1 MKKMSQQLTPIFISL
16 IVLIF
21 LSVNYSPA
29 AFAGIE
35 WDIQKTLTLDDT
47 PLDVAYSLYGAKA
60 YVLCKKNLLI
70 YDLES
75 GKVTDKIPLETE
87 FSKIAVTPNQ
97 DLVYL
102 TDVQGKKISVL
113 SISNVYTIDIGQS
126 PIIGPKDAKVN
137 IVAFLDFQCPYCGQI
152 YPTLQEVLKK
162 YPKEV
167 NLIIKHYPLTS
178 IHKAAENA
186 AVASLAAARQ
196 KKYKELN
203 DILFKNYRNIN
214 DDSIKTYAKEAGL
227 DMTAFDKDVK
237 DPELKKI
244 IADDMKQ
251 GQKLGVRGVPS
262 IYING
267 KPLKG
272 RSIDVFTKTIDKEL
286 KK

>member
-1 MKKMSQQLTPIFISL
+1 MKKLSQQLTTLFISL

-21 LSVNYSPA
+21 LSANYAPG

-47 PLDVAYSLYGAKA
+47 PLDVAYSIYGAKA
-60 YVLCKKNLLI
+60 YVLCKKSLLI

-75 GKVTDKIPLETE
+75 GKLSDKIPLEAE

-102 TDVQGKKISVL
+102 TDVAGKKISVL

-126 PIIGPKDAKVN
+126 PIIGDKDAKVH
-137 IVAFLDFQCPYCGQI
+137 IVAFLDYQCPYCAQI
-152 YPTLQEVLKK
+152 YPTLKEVLTK
-162 YPKEV
+162 YPKEA

-186 AVASLAAARQ
+186 ALASLAAAKQ
-196 KKYKELN
+196 NKYKELN
-203 DILFKNYRNIN
+203 DILFKNFRNIN
-214 DDSIKTYAKEAGL
+214 DETIQNYAKEAGL
-227 DMTAFDKDVK
+227 DMTTFNKDIK

-244 IADDMKQ
+244 ITEDMKQ
-251 GQKLGVRGVPS
+251 GQKVGVRGVPA

-267 KPLKG
+267 KPVKG
-272 RSIDVFTKTIDKEL
+272 RAIDYFTKTIDKEL

>member
-16 IVLIF
+16 IVLVF
-21 LSVNYSPA
+21 LSVNYSPT

>member
-1 MKKMSQQLTPIFISL
+1 MKKLSQQLTTLFISL
-16 IVLIF
+16 IVLVF
-21 LSVNYSPA
+21 LSANYAPG

-47 PLDVAYSLYGAKA
+47 PLDVAYSIYGAKA
-60 YVLCKKNLLI
+60 YVLCKKSLLI

-75 GKVTDKIPLETE
+75 GKLSDKIPLEAE

-102 TDVQGKKISVL
+102 TDVAGKKISVL

-126 PIIGPKDAKVN
+126 PIIGDKDAKVH
-137 IVAFLDFQCPYCGQI
+137 IVAFLDYQCPYCSQI
-152 YPTLQEVLKK
+152 YPTLKEVLTK
-162 YPKEV
+162 YPKEA

-186 AVASLAAARQ
+186 ALASLAAAKQ
-196 KKYKELN
+196 NKYKELN
-203 DILFKNYRNIN
+203 DILFKNFRNIN
-214 DDSIKTYAKEAGL
+214 DETIQNYAKEAGL
-227 DMTAFDKDVK
+227 DMTTFNKDIK

-244 IADDMKQ
+244 ITEDMKQ
-251 GQKLGVRGVPS
+251 GQKVGVRGVPA

-267 KPLKG
+267 KPVKG
-272 RSIDVFTKTIDKEL
+272 RSIDYFTNTIDKEL

>member
-1 MKKMSQQLTPIFISL
+1 MKKLSQQLTTLFISL

-21 LSVNYSPA
+21 LSVNYAPG

-47 PLDVAYSLYGAKA
+47 PLDVAYSIYGAKA
-60 YVLCKKNLLI
+60 YVLCKKSLLI

-75 GKVTDKIPLETE
+75 GKLSDKIPLEAE

-102 TDVQGKKISVL
+102 TDVAGKKISVL

-126 PIIGPKDAKVN
+126 PIIGDKDAKVH
-137 IVAFLDFQCPYCGQI
+137 IVAFLDYQCPYCAQI
-152 YPTLQEVLKK
+152 YPTLKEVLAK
-162 YPKEV
+162 YPKEA

-186 AVASLAAARQ
+186 ALASLAAAKQ
-196 KKYKELN
+196 NKYKELN
-203 DILFKNYRNIN
+203 DILFKNFRNIN
-214 DDSIKTYAKEAGL
+214 DEAIQNYAKEAGL
-227 DMTAFDKDVK
+227 DMTTFNKDIK

-244 IADDMKQ
+244 ITEDMKQ
-251 GQKLGVRGVPS
+251 GQKVGVRGVPA

-267 KPLKG
+267 KPVKG
-272 RSIDVFTKTIDKEL
+272 RAIDYFTKTIDKEL

>member
-1 MKKMSQQLTPIFISL
+1 MKKLSQQLTPLFISL

-21 LSVNYSPA
+21 LSVNYSPG

-75 GKVTDKIPLETE
+75 GKLTDKIPLETE

-102 TDVQGKKISVL
+102 TDVEGKKISVL
-113 SISNVYTIDIGQS
+113 SISNVYTIEIGQS
-126 PIIGPKDAKVN
+126 PIIGAKDAKVH
-137 IVAFLDFQCPYCGQI
+137 IVAFLDYQCPYCAQI
-152 YPTLQEVLKK
+152 YPTLQEALTK
-162 YPKEV
+162 YPKEA

-178 IHKAAENA
+178 IHKVAENA
-186 AVASLAAARQ
+186 ALASLAAARQ
-196 KKYKELN
+196 KKYKEFN
-203 DILFKNYRNIN
+203 DILFKNYRAIT
-214 DDSIKTYAKEAGL
+214 DDSIQTYAKEAGL
-227 DMTAFDKDVK
+227 DMTAFNKDIK

-244 IADDMKQ
+244 ITEDMNQ
-251 GQKLGVRGVPS
+251 GQKLGVRGVPA

-267 KPLKG
+267 KPVKG
-272 RSIDVFTKTIDKEL
+272 RSIDYFTKTIDKEL

>member
-1 MKKMSQQLTPIFISL
+1 MKKLSQQLTTLFISL

-21 LSVNYSPA
+21 LSANYAPG

-47 PLDVAYSLYGAKA
+47 PLDVAYSIYGAKA
-60 YVLCKKNLLI
+60 YVLCKKSLLI

-75 GKVTDKIPLETE
+75 GKLSDKIPLEAE

-102 TDVQGKKISVL
+102 TDVAGKKISVL

-126 PIIGPKDAKVN
+126 PIIGDKDAKVH
-137 IVAFLDFQCPYCGQI
+137 IVAFLDYQCPYCAQI
-152 YPTLQEVLKK
+152 YPTLKEVLAK
-162 YPKEV
+162 YPKEA

-186 AVASLAAARQ
+186 ALASLAAAKQ
-196 KKYKELN
+196 NKYKELN
-203 DILFKNYRNIN
+203 DILFKNFRNIN
-214 DDSIKTYAKEAGL
+214 DEAIQNYAKEAGL
-227 DMTAFDKDVK
+227 DMTTFNKDIK

-244 IADDMKQ
+244 ITEDMKQ
-251 GQKLGVRGVPS
+251 GQKVGVRGVPA

-267 KPLKG
+267 KPVKG
-272 RSIDVFTKTIDKEL
+272 RAIDYFIKTIDKEL

>member
-1 MKKMSQQLTPIFISL
+1 MKKLYQQLTTLFISL

-21 LSVNYSPA
+21 LSANYAPG

-47 PLDVAYSLYGAKA
+47 PLDVAYSIYGAKA
-60 YVLCKKNLLI
+60 YVLCKKSLLI

-75 GKVTDKIPLETE
+75 GKLSDKIPLEAE

-102 TDVQGKKISVL
+102 TDVAGKKISVV

-126 PIIGPKDAKVN
+126 PIMGDKDAKVH
-137 IVAFLDFQCPYCGQI
+137 IVAFLDYQCPYCAQI
-152 YPTLQEVLKK
+152 YPTLKEVLAK
-162 YPKEV
+162 YPKEA

-186 AVASLAAARQ
+186 ALASLAAAKQ
-196 KKYKELN
+196 NKYKELN
-203 DILFKNYRNIN
+203 DILFKNYRAIT
-214 DDSIKTYAKEAGL
+214 DDSIQTYAKEAGL
-227 DMTAFDKDVK
+227 DITAFNKDIK
-237 DPELKKI
+237 DPALKKMI
-244 IADDMKQ
+244 TEDMNQ

-267 KPLKG
+267 KPVKG
-272 RSIDVFTKTIDKEL
+272 RAIDYFIKTIETKI
-286 KK
+286 

>member
-1 MKKMSQQLTPIFISL
+1 MKKLYQQLTTLFISL
-16 IVLIF
+16 IILIF
-21 LSVNYSPA
+21 LSANYAPG

-60 YVLCKKNLLI
+60 YVLCKKSLLI

-75 GKVTDKIPLETE
+75 GKLSDKIPLEAE

-102 TDVQGKKISVL
+102 TDVAGKKISVL

-126 PIIGPKDAKVN
+126 PIIGDKDAKVH
-137 IVAFLDFQCPYCGQI
+137 IVAFLDYQCPYCAQI
-152 YPTLQEVLKK
+152 YPTLKEVLTK
-162 YPKEV
+162 YPKEA

-186 AVASLAAARQ
+186 ALASLAAAKQ
-196 KKYKELN
+196 NKYKELN
-203 DILFKNYRNIN
+203 DILFKNFRNIN
-214 DDSIKTYAKEAGL
+214 DETIQNYAKEAGL
-227 DMTAFDKDVK
+227 DMTTFNKDIK

-244 IADDMKQ
+244 ITEDMKQ
-251 GQKLGVRGVPS
+251 GQKVGVRGVPA

-267 KPLKG
+267 KPVKG
-272 RSIDVFTKTIDKEL
+272 RAIDYFTKTIDKEL

>member
-1 MKKMSQQLTPIFISL
+1 MKKLSQHLTTLFISL

-21 LSVNYSPA
+21 LSVNYAPG

-47 PLDVAYSLYGAKA
+47 PLDVAYSIYGAKA
-60 YVLCKKNLLI
+60 YVLCKKSLLI

-75 GKVTDKIPLETE
+75 GKLSDKIPLEAE

-102 TDVQGKKISVL
+102 TDVAGKKISVL

-126 PIIGPKDAKVN
+126 PIMGDKDAKVH
-137 IVAFLDFQCPYCGQI
+137 IVAFLDYQCPYCAQI
-152 YPTLQEVLKK
+152 YPTLKEVLAK
-162 YPKEV
+162 YPKEA

-186 AVASLAAARQ
+186 ALASLAAAKQ
-196 KKYKELN
+196 NKYKELN
-203 DILFKNYRNIN
+203 DILFKNFRNIN
-214 DDSIKTYAKEAGL
+214 DETIQNYAKEAGL
-227 DMTAFDKDVK
+227 DMTTFNKDIK

-244 IADDMKQ
+244 ITEDMKQ
-251 GQKLGVRGVPS
+251 GQTVGVRGVPA

-267 KPLKG
+267 KPVKG
-272 RSIDVFTKTIDKEL
+272 RAIDYFTKTIDKEL

>member
-1 MKKMSQQLTPIFISL
+1 MEKLSQQQTPFFIALLVLT
-16 IVLIF
+16 F
-21 LSVNYSPA
+21 LSVNYPPA

-102 TDVQGKKISVL
+102 TDVQSKKISVL

-126 PIIGPKDAKVN
+126 PVIGPKDAKVN

-227 DMTAFDKDVK
+227 DMTAFDKDIK

-244 IADDMKQ
+244 ITEDMKQ

-272 RSIDVFTKTIDKEL
+272 RSIDVFTKTVDKEL

>member
-1 MKKMSQQLTPIFISL
+1 MKKLSQQLTTLFISL

-21 LSVNYSPA
+21 LSANYAPG

-47 PLDVAYSLYGAKA
+47 PLDVAYSIYGAKA
-60 YVLCKKNLLI
+60 YVLCKKSLLV

-75 GKVTDKIPLETE
+75 GKLSDKIPLEAE

-102 TDVQGKKISVL
+102 TDVAGKKISVL

-126 PIIGPKDAKVN
+126 PIMGDKDAKVH
-137 IVAFLDFQCPYCGQI
+137 IVAFLDYQCPYCAQI
-152 YPTLQEVLKK
+152 YPTLKEVLAK
-162 YPKEV
+162 YPKEA

-186 AVASLAAARQ
+186 ALASLAAAKQ
-196 KKYKELN
+196 NKYRELN
-203 DILFKNYRNIN
+203 DILFKNFRNIN
-214 DDSIKTYAKEAGL
+214 DETIQNYAKEAGL
-227 DMTAFDKDVK
+227 DMTTFNKDIK

-244 IADDMKQ
+244 ITEDMKQ
-251 GQKLGVRGVPS
+251 GQKVGVRGVPA

-267 KPLKG
+267 KPVKG
-272 RSIDVFTKTIDKEL
+272 RAIDYFTKTIDKEL

>member
-1 MKKMSQQLTPIFISL
+1 MKKLSQQLTTLFISL

-21 LSVNYSPA
+21 LSVNYAPG

-47 PLDVAYSLYGAKA
+47 PLDVAYSIYGAKA
-60 YVLCKKNLLI
+60 YVLCKKSLLI

-75 GKVTDKIPLETE
+75 GKLSDKIPLEAE

-102 TDVQGKKISVL
+102 TDVAGKKISVL
-113 SISNVYTIDIGQS
+113 SISNVYTLDIGQS
-126 PIIGPKDAKVN
+126 PIMGDKDAKVH
-137 IVAFLDFQCPYCGQI
+137 IVAFLDYQCPYCAQI
-152 YPTLQEVLKK
+152 YPTLKEVLAK
-162 YPKEV
+162 YPKEA

-186 AVASLAAARQ
+186 ALASLAAAKQ
-196 KKYKELN
+196 NKYKELN
-203 DILFKNYRNIN
+203 DILFKNFRNIN
-214 DDSIKTYAKEAGL
+214 DETIQNYAKEAGL
-227 DMTAFDKDVK
+227 DMTTFNKDIK

-244 IADDMKQ
+244 ITEDMKQ
-251 GQKLGVRGVPS
+251 GQTVGVRGVPA

-267 KPLKG
+267 KPVKG
-272 RSIDVFTKTIDKEL
+272 RAIDYFTKTIDKEL

>member
-1 MKKMSQQLTPIFISL
+1 MKKLSQQVVPLFISL

-21 LSVNYSPA
+21 LSVNYSPG

-75 GKVTDKIPLETE
+75 GKLTDKIPLETE

-102 TDVQGKKISVL
+102 TDVEGKKISVL
-113 SISNVYTIDIGQS
+113 SISNVYTIEIGQS
-126 PIIGPKDAKVN
+126 PIIGAKDAKVH

-152 YPTLQEVLKK
+152 YPTLQQLIAK
-162 YPKEV
+162 YPKDV
-167 NLIIKHYPLTS
+167 NLVIKHYPLTQM
-178 IHKAAENA
+178 HKSAKNA
-186 AVASLAAARQ
+186 AIASLAAVKQ
-196 KKYKELN
+196 NKYKEFC

-214 DDSIKTYAKEAGL
+214 DDTIQTYAKEAGL
-227 DMTAFDKDVK
+227 DLTALNNEMK
-237 DPELKKI
+237 DPELEKI
-244 IADDMKQ
+244 ITADMAQ

-267 KPLKG
+267 KPFKG
-272 RSIDVFTKTIDKEL
+272 RSMDNFTNIIDKEL

>member
-1 MKKMSQQLTPIFISL
+1 MKKLSQQLTTLFISL

-21 LSVNYSPA
+21 LSVNYAPG

-47 PLDVAYSLYGAKA
+47 PLDVAYSIYGAKA
-60 YVLCKKNLLI
+60 YVLCKKSLLI

-75 GKVTDKIPLETE
+75 GKLSDKIPLEAE

-102 TDVQGKKISVL
+102 TDMAGKKISVL

-126 PIIGPKDAKVN
+126 PIIGDKDAKVH
-137 IVAFLDFQCPYCGQI
+137 IVAFLDYQCPYCAQI
-152 YPTLQEVLKK
+152 YPTLKEVLTK
-162 YPKEV
+162 YPKEA

-186 AVASLAAARQ
+186 ALASLAAAKQ
-196 KKYKELN
+196 NKYKELN
-203 DILFKNYRNIN
+203 DILFKNFRNIN
-214 DDSIKTYAKEAGL
+214 DETIQNYAKEAGL
-227 DMTAFDKDVK
+227 DMTTFNKDIK

-244 IADDMKQ
+244 ITEDMKQ
-251 GQKLGVRGVPS
+251 GQKVGVRGVPA

-267 KPLKG
+267 KPVKG
-272 RSIDVFTKTIDKEL
+272 RAIDYFTKTIDKEL

>member
-1 MKKMSQQLTPIFISL
+1 MKKLSQQLTPLFISL

-21 LSVNYSPA
+21 LSVNYSPG

-75 GKVTDKIPLETE
+75 GKLTDKIPLETE

-102 TDVQGKKISVL
+102 TDVEGKKISVL
-113 SISNVYTIDIGQS
+113 SISNVYTIEIGQS
-126 PIIGPKDAKVN
+126 PIIGAKDAKVH

-152 YPTLQEVLKK
+152 YPTLQQLIAK
-162 YPKEV
+162 YPKDV
-167 NLIIKHYPLTS
+167 NLVIKHYPLTQM
-178 IHKAAENA
+178 HKSAKNA
-186 AVASLAAARQ
+186 AIASLAAVKQ
-196 KKYKELN
+196 NKYKEFC

-214 DDSIKTYAKEAGL
+214 DDTIQTYAKEAGL
-227 DMTAFDKDVK
+227 DLTALNNEMK
-237 DPELKKI
+237 DPELEKI
-244 IADDMKQ
+244 ITADMAQ

-267 KPLKG
+267 KPFKG
-272 RSIDVFTKTIDKEL
+272 RSMDNFTNIIDKEL

>member
-16 IVLIF
+16 IVLVF
-21 LSVNYSPA
+21 LSVNYSPT

-196 KKYKELN
+196 KKYKALN
-203 DILFKNYRNIN
+203 DILFNNYRNIT